1 MGKYTKAEENNDE
14 GKKIYEHY
22 SSIYK
27 KNFLKGN
34 QDDKKILMDE
44 GLDKQPVRAKQPEQS
59 NVNSL
64 NTNSNF
70 RNKKLSASEL
80 AILTMNS

>member
-1 MGKYTKAEENNDE
+1 MSE

-27 KNFLKGN
+27 ANFLSGR
-34 QDDKKILMDE
+34 QEDKKILMDE
-44 GLDKQPVRAKQPEQS
+44 GLDKQPVRAKQPELL
-59 NVNSL
+59 NVNGV
-64 NTNSNF
+64 NTNSSF
-70 RNKKLSASEL
+70 RNKKLSASEI

>member
-1 MGKYTKAEENNDE
+1 
-14 GKKIYEHY
+14 
-22 SSIYK
+22 
-27 KNFLKGN
+27 
-34 QDDKKILMDE
+34 MDE